1 VKRRLVTLAAAPHP
15 VHASSARDASLL
27 VPAHL
32 GARVMATVINAV
44 LMYATCVGGIE
55 WDALKAQQQT
65 DAERGIT
72 V

>member
-1 VKRRLVTLAAAPHP
+1 
-15 VHASSARDASLL
+15 
-27 VPAHL
+27 
-32 GARVMATVINAV
+32 MATVINAV